1 MSQPVLGI
9 DVGKSKLHIA
19 LLLPN
24 GKSKPKVIPNT
35 PEGHQELLIWLN
47 HHQVSPVHA
56 CLEATGVYGDAVA
69 EVLYQANHTVSMVN
83 PARVLPSAGL
93 RGHGFARSEL
103 LRTKNDQVDAA
114 LIARFCAAL
123 RPAPWTPSAP
133 EVKHLQALVRRLEAL
148 NAMRQQEN
156 NRLAVSTEQVATLIK
171 EHLDYLE
178 QDIQKTKQLIRDHFD
193 QHPGLKQE
201 DLLRSIPGIGEV
213 APEPCRRVTASVI
226 LAEVQSWDAFV
237 DAKQL
242 AAYMGLTP
250 QEKTSGTS
258 VRGRSRISRT
268 GNGRLR
274 KALYMPAMV
283 SQRFNPPI
291 KTFCERLLSKGK
303 NKMQVIVAAM
313 RKLAHL
319 IFGVLKSGKPFDPN
333 YLSITP

>member
-1 MSQPVLGI
+1 MFSMSQPVLGI
-9 DVGKSKLHIA
+9 DVGKSKLYIA
-19 LLLPN
+19 LLMPN

-35 PEGHQELLIWLN
+35 PEGHQELLTWLN

-69 EVLYQANHTVSMVN
+69 EVLYQANHTVSIVN
-83 PARVLPSAGL
+83 PARVL
-93 RGHGFARSEL
+93 GFAKSEL
-103 LRTKNDQVDAA
+103 RRTKNDKVDAA

-123 RPAPWTPSAP
+123 RPAPWTPAAP

-148 NAMRQQEN
+148 NVMRQQEY
-156 NRLAVSTEQVATLIK
+156 NRLAVSTELVATLIK
-171 EHLDYLE
+171 EHLNYLE

-193 QHPGLKQE
+193 QHPGLKQQE
-201 DLLRSIPGIGEV
+201 DLLRSIPGIGE
-213 APEPCRRVTASVI
+213 VTASVI
-226 LAEVQSWDAFV
+226 LAEVQSWDVFV

-258 VRGRSRISRT
+258 VRGRSQISRT

-283 SQRFNPPI
+283 SQRFNPLI

>member
-47 HHQVSPVHA
+47 HQQVSPVHA

-69 EVLYQANHTVSMVN
+69 EVLYQANHTVSIVN
-83 PARVLPSAGL
+83 PARVL
-93 RGHGFARSEL
+93 GFARSEL
-103 LRTKNDQVDAA
+103 LRTKNDKVDAA

-123 RPAPWTPSAP
+123 RPAPWTPAVP

-148 NAMRQQEN
+148 NAMHQQED

-171 EHLDYLE
+171 EHIDYLK

-193 QHPGLKQE
+193 QHPGLKQQA
-201 DLLRSIPGIGEV
+201 DLLRSIPGIGE
-213 APEPCRRVTASVI
+213 VTASVI
-226 LAEVQSWDAFV
+226 LAEVQSWDTFV

-258 VRGRSRISRT
+258 VHGRSRISRT

-274 KALYMPAMV
+274 KALFMPAMV
-283 SQRFNPPI
+283 SQRFNPLI

-333 YLSITP
+333 YLSTTP